1 MTEQQTKID
10 PETFAYHFMETI
22 HRPEIDKEDME
33 AAAKRSF
40 SCLSDWLLFDPK
52 IQSFGK

>member
-22 HRPEIDKEDME
+22 HRP
-33 AAAKRSF
+33 
-40 SCLSDWLLFDPK
+40 DWLLFDPK

>member
-22 HRPEIDKEDME
+22 HRPEIYGGSG
-33 AAAKRSF
+33 KRSF
-40 SCLSDWLLFDPK
+40 SCLSNWLLFDPK